1 MLKSQDVSMVIIL
14 QADGASEDDFKEA
27 RQKLEERIP
36 LLVVMSGN
44 TQVRI
49 ADAAVA
55 SYSAPQLVGQP
66 TQVFDDSIL

>member
-1 MLKSQDVSMVIIL
+1 MLKSQDVSLVIVL

-36 LLVVMSGN
+36 LLMIMSGN
-44 TQVRI
+44 VQIRI

-55 SYSAPQLVGQP
+55 SYSAPQLVGQL
-66 TQVFDDSIL
+66 TQAHNDSIL

>member
-1 MLKSQDVSMVIIL
+1 MLKSQDVSLVIVL
-14 QADGASEDDFKEA
+14 QADGANEDDFKEA

-36 LLVVMSGN
+36 LLMIMSGN
-44 TQVRI
+44 IQVKI

-66 TQVFDDSIL
+66 TQTHDDSIL

>member
-1 MLKSQDVSMVIIL
+1 MLKSQDVSIVVVL

-27 RQKLEERIP
+27 RTKLEERIP
-36 LLVVMSGN
+36 LLMLMSGN
-44 TQVRI
+44 THIKI

-66 TQVFDDSIL
+66 TQANDDSIL